1 MKDTGIVR
9 AVDGLGRLVI
19 PKEIR
24 RTYRIKENDSMEIY
38 TNQEGEI
45 ILKKYSPIGEL
56 SAFAKEYAESLA
68 QVSGHV
74 AAITDKD
81 SVVAV
86 SGGLKNM
93 RGMEISDALEERMNR
108 RESVM
113 ASKGEEAYVPILK
126 EMPGEAEGVAVNPI
140 LSAGDVVGSVCLIS
154 TKEGEKLG
162 EVDQKLIQA
171 AAVFLGK
178 QMEV

>member
-86 SGGLKNM
+86 SGGLKGM

-108 RESVM
+108 RESVI
-113 ASKGEEAYVPILK
+113 ASKGEDSYVPILK

>member
-56 SAFAKEYAESLA
+56 STFAKEYAESLA

-74 AAITDKD
+74 AASTDKD
-81 SVVAV
+81 SVVAG
-86 SGGLKNM
+86 SGGLKSM

-108 RESVM
+108 RESVI
-113 ASKGEEAYVPILK
+113 ASKGEDSYVPILK
-126 EMPGEAEGVAVNPI
+126 EMPGEAESVAVNPI
-140 LSAGDVVGSVCLIS
+140 LSAGDVVGSVCLIG

>member
-68 QVSGHV
+68 LVSGHV

-86 SGGLKNM
+86 SGGLKSM

-108 RESVM
+108 RESVI
-113 ASKGEEAYVPILK
+113 ASKGEDSYVPILK
-126 EMPGEAEGVAVNPI
+126 EMPGEAESVAVNPI

-162 EVDQKLIQA
+162 EVDRKLIQA